1 MDKRFFNI
9 FGLTEEQALSILEKP
24 SEELEDKTD
33 RYVAVSH
40 LMNFPTERSIAAL
53 IDVVNN
59 DDPDL
64 YNRIARRKAVESLG
78 RLKAVKAIPAIAQCL
93 EDEDCYTVE
102 NAVWAIGE
110 MGSEDRDI
118 LDKIVDLLEKKDQSY
133 RVIIQSLAKLNY
145 KPAIDS
151 IQKFQDNE
159 DPTLVSTAI
168 AALAR
173 LTQDNSQMPKV
184 VEFLQHESVNARR
197 GCIQDLIDA
206 NYFQA
211 IPEISRCPVSMVFR
225 LRALRQLGAVA
236 IAKHQMR
243 FAEIEPYLTQV
254 VNDAPSSL
262 EFVHEYD
269 QQPSIDFLIGELYH
283 TDFGRCYLA
292 TQTLLESYP
301 KEASEALL
309 ATWEKEAHN
318 DYGAHYHVIK
328 LLGWLRYAPAYDLL
342 VEEGLHNQMPQFQKS
357 RSAAAIAL
365 GILGDS
371 QAIPLLKETL
381 ESPIFNLRY
390 ASALALQSLGI
401 DQLPSLEEIWSGE

>member
-40 LMNFPTERSIAAL
+40 LINFPTERSIAAL
-53 IDVVNN
+53 INVVENA
-59 DDPDL
+59 DSEL

-78 RLKAVKAIPAIAQCL
+78 RLKAVKALTAIAQCL

-110 MGSEDRDI
+110 MGSEDNKI
-118 LDKIVDLLEKKDQSY
+118 LDRIAQLLKKKEQSY
-133 RVIIQSLAKLNY
+133 RVIMQALAKLNY
-145 KPAIDS
+145 KPAIDL
-151 IQKFQDNE
+151 IEPFKEDK

-168 AALAR
+168 SALAR
-173 LTQDNSQMPKV
+173 LTHDDSQMPSV
-184 VEFLQHESVNARR
+184 VAFLQHESVNARR
-197 GCIQDLIDA
+197 SCIQDLMDA

-225 LRALRQLGAVA
+225 LRALRQLGAFA
-236 IAKHQMR
+236 IEQDQMR

-254 VNDAPSSL
+254 VNDAPSTL

-269 QQPSIDFLIGELYH
+269 QQPNIDFLIAELYH

-292 TQTLLESYP
+292 TQTLLEIYP
-301 KEASEALL
+301 KEAPDALL
-309 ATWEKEAHN
+309 ATWKKEAHN

-328 LLGWLRYAPAYDLL
+328 LLGWLRHNPAYDLL

-365 GILGDS
+365 GNLGDPR
-371 QAIPLLKETL
+371 AIPLLQETL

-390 ASALALQSLGI
+390 ASALALQALGVHEH
-401 DQLPSLEEIWSGE
+401 PSLEEIWKGE

>member
-78 RLKAVKAIPAIAQCL
+78 RLKAVKAIPVIAQCL

-110 MGSEDRDI
+110 MGSEDKDI
-118 LDKIVDLLEKKDQSY
+118 LDKIVQLLEKKDQSY

-159 DPTLVSTAI
+159 DLTLVSTAI

-206 NYFQA
+206 NYLQA

-292 TQTLLESYP
+292 TQTLLELYP
-301 KEASEALL
+301 EDTPQKLL
-309 ATWEKEAHN
+309 ATWEKEARN
-318 DYGAHYHVIK
+318 DYGA
-328 LLGWLRYAPAYDLL
+328 
-342 VEEGLHNQMPQFQKS
+342 
-357 RSAAAIAL
+357 
-365 GILGDS
+365 
-371 QAIPLLKETL
+371 PLPCHKITGM
-381 ESPIFNLRY
+381 
-390 ASALALQSLGI
+390 ASIRTSL
-401 DQLPSLEEIWSGE
+401 